1 MDPARVTA
9 GAITGFVV
17 GLTGVGGGA
26 LMTPMLL
33 LIFGTAP
40 LTAVGTD
47 LWFAAITKVAITSLH
62 YHDKLID
69 WAIVRTLWMGSLT
82 ASAAALVALRIA
94 PSLAAPASVTAAI
107 GIAICISA
115 VGLVAQPWFR
125 SIGRTLDAPDG
136 TAPRAYQRYATVV
149 AGALL
154 GVLVTLTSVGAGAL
168 GAVCLFYLYP
178 KRLTVPRLIA
188 TDVAHAIPLAVFAG
202 IGHLWIGSVDATL
215 LRDLL
220 IGSIPAA
227 VGGTFLSARLPHKW
241 LRVAL
246 AVVLLAVGVK
256 LLTGLGR

>member
-1 MDPARVTA
+1 MDLTRVAA
-9 GAITGFVV
+9 GALTGFVV

-33 LIFGTAP
+33 LIFGAAP

-47 LWFAAITKVAITSLH
+47 LWFAAITKVAISGLH
-62 YHDKLID
+62 YRAQLID
-69 WAIVRTLWMGSLT
+69 WAIVRTLWLGSLS
-82 ASAAALVALRIA
+82 ASMATLLLLRLA
-94 PSLAAPASVTAAI
+94 PAVAAPAAVTTAV

-115 VGLVAQPWFR
+115 LGLLAQPWLQ
-125 SIGRTLDAPDG
+125 SVGRKFAVPTSAALRQHQY
-136 TAPRAYQRYATVV
+136 TATVV

-168 GAVCLFYLYP
+168 GAVTLFYLYP
-178 KRLTVPRLIA
+178 SRLTLPRLIA

-202 IGHLWIGSVDATL
+202 IGHLWIGSVDAVL

-220 IGSIPAA
+220 LGSIPAGVA
-227 VGGTFLSARLPHKW
+227 GTLLSSRLPHRW
-241 LRVAL
+241 LRLAL

-256 LLTGLGR
+256 LLAGVGH

>member
-1 MDPARVTA
+1 MDLARVTA
-9 GAITGFVV
+9 GAFTGFIV

-47 LWFAAITKVAITSLH
+47 LWFAAITKVAITGLH
-62 YHDKLID
+62 YRDRLID
-69 WAIVRTLWMGSLT
+69 WAIVRTLWLGSLT
-82 ASAAALVALRIA
+82 ASTATLVALRIA
-94 PSLAAPASVTAAI
+94 PSVAAPQAVTTAI
-107 GIAICISA
+107 GVAICISA
-115 VGLVAQPWFR
+115 LGLVAQPWLQAM
-125 SIGRTLDAPDG
+125 GRKVDVPGSASL
-136 TAPRAYQRYATVV
+136 RRYQRTATVI

-168 GAVCLFYLYP
+168 GSVALFYLYP
-178 KRLTVPRLIA
+178 TRLTVPLLIA

-202 IGHLWIGSVDATL
+202 LGHLWIGSVDATL

-220 IGSIPAA
+220 IGSIPGA
-227 VGGTFLSARLPHKW
+227 VAGTLLSARLPHPW

-246 AVVLLAVGVK
+246 AIVLLAVGVK
-256 LLTGLGR
+256 LLAGVGR